1 MTPSTVPEFFR
12 RLWRLPEAP
21 QQRGRKSTL
30 DVEAVVGTAIRLADD
45 GGLEA
50 ATLPAV
56 AEELNVTAMSL
67 YRHIGSKHEL
77 LLLMMDAA
85 SKPPASVSPLT
96 DWREGL
102 RQWAHDLWALYQDRP
117 WLPRVPIYRPPSGP
131 HQVAWLERGFAQLAS
146 TRLAWNQQLTALTLL
161 SGFVRHSALLQHE
174 LEEGREP
181 GQAKSESEHE
191 YGAALHHVISEE
203 RFPYTSSMLAAD
215 TLGTDSLP
223 DDGLDQD
230 FTDGLEIIL
239 DGLAA
244 QIAAAPDP
252 PSR

>member
-1 MTPSTVPEFFR
+1 MTSSTVSEFFR

-102 RQWAHDLWALYQDRP
+102 RQWAHDLSALHQDRL
-117 WLPRVPIYRPPSGP
+117 WLPRVPIHRPPSGP
-131 HQVAWLERGFAQLAS
+131 HQVAGLERGFAQLAS
-146 TRLAWNQQLTALTLL
+146 TTLDWHQQLTALTLR
-161 SGFVRHSALLQHE
+161 SAFVRPSAFLQH
-174 LEEGREP
+174 
-181 GQAKSESEHE
+181 
-191 YGAALHHVISEE
+191 
-203 RFPYTSSMLAAD
+203 
-215 TLGTDSLP
+215 
-223 DDGLDQD
+223 
-230 FTDGLEIIL
+230 
-239 DGLAA
+239 
-244 QIAAAPDP
+244 
-252 PSR
+252 